1 MFRGVMTELQHQY
14 AAGLEQLCRLRDQ
27 RRVDFR
33 AGFAAEKRDG
43 GLVLADFAWQR
54 RRFLAADV
62 GRVAGDEIE
71 GAWLVTRDS

>member
-1 MFRGVMTELQHQY
+1 MPP
-14 AAGLEQLCRLRDQ
+14 GLSNRCRLRDE

-33 AGFAAEKRDG
+33 PGFAAEERDG
-43 GLVLADFAWQR
+43 GLMLADLARQR

-71 GAWLVTRDS
+71 GAVTA